1 MVRQEGV
8 TRGAHA
14 VTERA
19 SKRATGCAG
28 AGDRS
33 NPSVNKSVATGPVSE
48 HNLRQTSGEDD
59 EVLLVRHDTAVE
71 VAGVRTQRVVKAAT
85 ACL

>member
-1 MVRQEGV
+1 MWPTGFDNGCTRSDGV
-8 TRGAHA
+8 SKQKNDRMCRA
-14 VTERA
+14 VGTKVIR
-19 SKRATGCAG
+19 RRT
-28 AGDRS
+28 
-33 NPSVNKSVATGPVSE
+33 SVATGPGSE

-71 VAGVRTQRVVKAAT
+71 VPGVRTQRVVKAAT